1 MTDFQTLIDEAV
13 DVRTDE
19 GAVDDTLAE
28 LRAQFASTMDILSD
42 QRFDVV
48 CQQYMRLTHDKG
60 LLALGQEL
68 SAVGLA
74 LFDLD
79 GEDIHL
85 LTILPEEE
93 RDAFEAFCQE
103 QHQAYTLLC
112 QPKRQWGQP
121 AKPRPVEKVMPCDE
135 YRLEDDT
142 AYYYFFNSLAGN
154 YAAGE

>member
-1 MTDFQTLIDEAV
+1 MTDFQKLIDEAV

-19 GAVDDTLAE
+19 GAVDDTLVQ
-28 LRAQFASTMDILSD
+28 LRKHFASTMDILLD
-42 QRFDVV
+42 RRFDAV

-85 LTILPEEE
+85 LTILPENECE
-93 RDAFEAFCQE
+93 AFEAFCKGQN
-103 QHQAYTLLC
+103 QAFTLLR
-112 QPKRQWGQP
+112 QSKRQWGEP
-121 AKPRPVEKVMPCDE
+121 AIPRQVEKVMPCDE

-142 AYYYFFNSLAGN
+142 A
-154 YAAGE
+154 